1 MLSGL
6 ADEYRDRYGHPG
18 ELGSVAPEEF
28 EPPHGV
34 FVVVLEGGE
43 TVAGGALRRVSDRTA
58 EVKRMW
64 TAPDR
69 RRQGYAW
76 LVLDRL
82 EGEARDLG
90 YAVLRLETGPAQP
103 EARSLYERRGYARI
117 PAYGP
122 YEGAI
127 AFERDLADGSRR
139 PDLSIGAFTPRG
151 PWTVEPDRMAWR
163 FPSDAEGDIDAL
175 RAQAAALARE
185 LLRPRRL
192 PPGARVASVCWYL
205 GGALVAWGVRE
216 RGTARS
222 RSGLSRRLR
231 PAFERLGPT
240 YIKLGQIIS
249 AGEGIFPEELV
260 EEFRLLRDRVPPEPF
275 PVVRRTLEEDLGGP
289 LGAVFSS
296 FDRRPIASASIA
308 QVHAAT
314 LRTGERVVVKVQRR
328 DVAASVRLD
337 LAAMSFLAPKL
348 VGRIPV
354 AALTNPPALVELF
367 AETIVE
373 ELDFRLEAQNMLD
386 IAAVFATVD
395 QRFIV
400 VPRPHPELV
409 TRRVLVMEH
418 LHGFRWGNAAG
429 MRAAGID
436 TAAVLRSSLIAFLE
450 GALLYGVFHGDLH
463 GGNLLVQPDATV
475 ALLDFGITGRLD
487 RRQRLAF
494 LRLQV
499 GATSNDVTVQVE
511 ALRDL
516 GALPADA
523 DTEAVIADLGL
534 DRPPIDPTTLSADEM
549 VDELREVTK
558 ALLAYGARLP
568 KELMLFVK
576 DILFLN
582 GAMATMAP
590 DVDILGEILAVV
602 TYFNEHHGEQ
612 IARDVGVELARTPID
627 LGGYRAA
634 MGFADETEPITFSD
648 LQERRELIRRRL
660 QQRSASARRQPL
672 RRVLV
677 RALRWVRPGPARR

>member
-1 MLSGL
+1 ML
-6 ADEYRDRYGHPG
+6 
-18 ELGSVAPEEF
+18 
-28 EPPHGV
+28 
-34 FVVVLEGGE
+34 
-43 TVAGGALRRVSDRTA
+43 
-58 EVKRMW
+58 
-64 TAPDR
+64 
-69 RRQGYAW
+69 AW
-76 LVLDRL
+76 
-82 EGEARDLG
+82 AKH
-90 YAVLRLETGPAQP
+90 
-103 EARSLYERRGYARI
+103 
-117 PAYGP
+117 
-122 YEGAI
+122 
-127 AFERDLADGSRR
+127 
-139 PDLSIGAFTPRG
+139 
-151 PWTVEPDRMAWR
+151 
-163 FPSDAEGDIDAL
+163 
-175 RAQAAALARE
+175 
-185 LLRPRRL
+185 
-192 PPGARVASVCWYL
+192 
-205 GGALVAWGVRE
+205 E
-216 RGTARS
+216 RGTVNS
-222 RSGLSRRLR
+222 RAGLSRRLR

-260 EEFRLLRDRVPPEPF
+260 GEFRLLRDRVPPEPF
-275 PVVRRTLEEDLGGP
+275 PVVRRTIEEDLGCP
-289 LGAVFSS
+289 LSEVFLS

-328 DVAASVRLD
+328 NVASSVRLD
-337 LAAMSFLAPKL
+337 LAAMSFLAPVL

-354 AALTNPPALVELF
+354 AALTNPPALVDLF

-386 IAAVFATVD
+386 IAAVFARVD
-395 QRFIV
+395 QRSIV

-418 LHGFRWGNAAG
+418 LHGFRWGNAEG
-429 MRAAGID
+429 MRSAGID
-436 TAAVLRSSLIAFLE
+436 TAAALRSSLIAFLE

-463 GGNLLVQPDATV
+463 GGNLLVQPDGTV

-487 RRQRLAF
+487 QRKRLAF
-494 LRLQV
+494 LRLQM
-499 GATSNDVTVQVE
+499 GATSNNLTVQVE

-516 GALPADA
+516 GALPADS
-523 DTEAVIADLGL
+523 DVESVIRDLGL

-558 ALLAYGARLP
+558 ALLGYGARMP

-612 IARDVGVELARTPID
+612 IARDVGVELAQGPID
-627 LGGYRAA
+627 LEGYRAA
-634 MGFADETEPITFSD
+634 MGFPDDTDPITFED

-660 QQRSASARRQPL
+660 QQRNAGRRRQPL
-672 RRVLV
+672 H
-677 RALRWVRPGPARR
+677 RALYRMLRRRMANGT